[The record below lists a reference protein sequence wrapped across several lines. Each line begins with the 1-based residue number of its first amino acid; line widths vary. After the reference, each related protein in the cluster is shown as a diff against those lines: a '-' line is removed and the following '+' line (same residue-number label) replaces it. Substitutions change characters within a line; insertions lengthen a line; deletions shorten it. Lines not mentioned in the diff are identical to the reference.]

1 MIVSFLQLITLANEK
16 LIFMMDD
23 GNCIV
28 TENL

>member
-1 MIVSFLQLITLANEK
+1 MIVNFRITLANETI
-16 LIFMMDD
+16 IFMMDD

>member
-1 MIVSFLQLITLANEK
+1 MIVSFLITLANEK